1 MKNYVQPGE
10 SITLTAAAAA
20 TSGDGVLVGS
30 LFGIASG
37 DAAIGETLVLTTKGV
52 FTMPKV
58 STDVMAVG
66 DVVYW
71 DDSAGLV
78 TTDDDTGNNPR
89 VGLAVTA
96 AGNPSGTVN
105 VRLDGYDNDPASF
118 DLQTVG
124 RGTGGESRPLRRA
137 GRVRGRSRAG
147 WNDPSY
153 GGGNTGRVAICDDA
167 V

>member
-78 TTDDDTGNNPR
+78 TPDDDTGNTPR

-105 VRLDGYDNDPASF
+105 VRLDG
-118 DLQTVG
+118 
-124 RGTGGESRPLRRA
+124 
-137 GRVRGRSRAG
+137 
-147 WNDPSY
+147 
-153 GGGNTGRVAICDDA
+153 
-167 V
+167 